1 MIQISLKDTVL
12 RTQTLVL
19 TISDPPSEWCVCG
32 GGAKH
37 TKFRGVTRLRYS
49 LRVNLFVAIVAMV

>member
-19 TISDPPSEWCVCG
+19 TISDPPSEWWG